1 MTCGRPHKGEFV
13 LERNRHLFWAL
24 FRSTFLISAF
34 TFGGGYVIIP
44 LMRKRF
50 VEELGW
56 ISEQEMLDMI
66 AIAQSSPGPIAVNAS
81 ILIGYRLAG
90 IAGAFCTILGTVLPP
105 LAIIT
110 AVSVFYEA
118 FRSSRIAG
126 ALMLGMQAGVA
137 AVILDVVLNMAAG
150 VVKLRKALPILVMLG
165 AFAAV
170 RSLQICAPRIILTCG
185 AIGAAVAWRRQK
197 LGGEQPE

>member
-1 MTCGRPHKGEFV
+1 M
-13 LERNRHLFWAL
+13 ERDRGLFWKL
-24 FRSTFLISAF
+24 FTSTFMISAF

-44 LMRKRF
+44 LMKKRF

-56 ISEQEMLDMI
+56 IDEQEMLDMT

-90 IAGAFCTILGTVLPP
+90 VAGAFCTILGTVLPP

-110 AVSVFYEA
+110 AVSFFYEA
-118 FRSSRIAG
+118 FRSSRIAE

-137 AVILDVVLNMAAG
+137 AVILDVVWNMAAG
-150 VVKLRKALPILVMLG
+150 VVKLKKALPVLVMLG
-165 AFAAV
+165 AFTAV
-170 RSLQICAPRIILTCG
+170 RFFGVGAPNVILVCG
-185 AIGAAVAWRRQK
+185 AVGAVLSWRREK
-197 LGGEQPE
+197 SGGEQAK

>member
-1 MTCGRPHKGEFV
+1 MARGQPHKGEFV

-170 RSLQICAPRIILTCG
+170 RFLQISAPGIILTCG